1 MMATQRMIE
10 FETSSDEGAEQVR
23 QALEA
28 AFDALARECPSG
40 VGLAYWRVRGSR
52 RFMAL
57 IALDDEE
64 SNPLLQVGAARR
76 LPQIIGAC
84 VPGGY
89 PRPEVVEVIGS
100 YNLPRHAGAAGLAP
114 RGR

>member
-28 AFDALARECPSG
+28 AFDALAQECPTG
-40 VGLAYWRVRGSR
+40 VGLAYWQVRGTR
-52 RFMAL
+52 RFVAL
-57 IALDDEE
+57 IDLDDEE
-64 SNPLLQVGAARR
+64 SNPLLQIDAARA
-76 LPQIIGAC
+76 LPQVIGAC

-89 PRPEVVEVIGS
+89 PRPEVVEQIGS
-100 YNLPRHAGAAGLAP
+100 HNLPRPVDDAEPTPHA
-114 RGR
+114 R